1 MTKKLLCYF
10 GLFFFALVYSCGLS
24 GPKPDKHIV
33 ATLEVVGD
41 NMSEE
46 ELKAVILSI
55 ENRFDRWG
63 AYPEIEEGA
72 VKQTLDFNFKTH
84 ASQERVLKLLTARAD
99 LEFYEVIKQE
109 FMMPFIQAA
118 DRMAGGEGLSEIDD
132 LLGNEDSEENEKAES
147 PLSSKFQSGFT
158 QGGLFA
164 VLPSDTAEVRGYLM
178 RRDVN
183 DLLGSEKETIKFLW
197 GAKANDNGGFV
208 LYAIRT
214 LPLGKPR
221 MNGRYIEGAEQN
233 FSVVG
238 APVVTMLM
246 NGKGSV
252 IWEQITSDAFQN
264 NFQIAIV
271 IDDKVYSAP
280 GVIGPIA
287 GGKSEISGDFTEEEA
302 ADLASMIRAGA
313 LPEIKILSF
322 DVVPIK

>member
-1 MTKKLLCYF
+1 MAKKLFVYL
-10 GLFFFALVYSCGLS
+10 GLLFFVMVYSCGLF

-46 ELKAVILSI
+46 ELKAVILTI

-72 VKQTLDFNFKTH
+72 AKQTVDFSFKTH
-84 ASQERVLKLLTARAD
+84 TSQERVLKLLTARAD

-109 FMMPFIQAA
+109 FMMPFILAA
-118 DRMAGGEGLSEIDD
+118 DRKVGGEDLSEIDD
-132 LLGNEDSEENEKAES
+132 LLGNEDSEENEKTER
-147 PLSSKFQSGFT
+147 PLSSKFQSGSA
-158 QGGLFA
+158 QGELFA

-178 RRDVN
+178 RPDVN
-183 DLLGSEKETIKFLW
+183 DLLGSEKETTKFLW
-197 GAKANDNGGFV
+197 GAKANDNGAIA
-208 LYAIRT
+208 LYAVRT

-221 MNGRYIEGAEQN
+221 INGQYIEGAEQN
-233 FSVVG
+233 FSRAG

-313 LPEIKILSF
+313 LPEIKILSL